1 MKIKTDFVTNSSST
15 SFIIISKEGDW
26 NEDNFIELMG
36 IEKDSDFYDVMSEIY
51 YSLDRQI
58 ENIEEAINKE
68 YWNTQYPTIKEFII
82 NEYSNEVYQKY
93 LEAKKQNKKTYIG
106 RLSSD
111 DEIMASFI
119 CVDYIKESN
128 EKIYFNYTNCIW

>member
-15 SFIIISKEGDW
+15 SFIIISKEEDW

-36 IEKDSDFYDVMSEIY
+36 VEKDSDFYDVMSEIY
-51 YSLDRQI
+51 YSLDSQI
-58 ENIEEAINKE
+58 ENIEEAINKK
-68 YWNTQYPTIKEFII
+68 YWNTKYSTIKEFIV

-93 LEAKKQNKKTYIG
+93 LEAKKQNKKTYVG

-111 DEIMASFI
+111 DEVMASFI
-119 CVDYIKESN
+119 CVDYIKESD
-128 EKIYFNYTNCIW
+128 EKIYFNYTNCVW